1 MRSTFFT
8 RGKHRSL
15 GRPRLRSRVRPEL
28 GSTPLLWLLYALFFA
43 SGVAQAAI
51 VPLLPRLADA
61 YGLAPSQTALLVALP
76 GLAMLVVSVPAGLAA
91 DRLGARRVTLAA
103 GALLCLSCLAQAA
116 PSLPLLLAGRV
127 GFGIAF
133 GVVWTTGMAWLAAID
148 HGQGVSP
155 MGPSV
160 TISQLGVMTGPAVGG
175 VLAQQAGVGFPFLL
189 IALVAGAVAVPL
201 WVGSREPGRVDGRAI
216 ADSGSMPVRAL
227 PGVIRRP
234 GVGAAAA
241 ALTVAGAVSG
251 VSQLLI
257 TLGLHQH
264 GLSTD
269 QIGLAFSAAAVCYAL
284 VSAVTVKL
292 GPRARTL
299 RFNALATALLALALV
314 PALDAGYVVALILA
328 LILASAPR
336 AAVSTI
342 AFSLA
347 SAPAREQGVVFG
359 MLNGAWAAAMV
370 LMPMLAGAL
379 DQRAGAQAGYL
390 AVIIPSGAIAVWM
403 MATSRSPEAQHRAV
417 AAGYQVSD

>member
-1 MRSTFFT
+1 
-8 RGKHRSL
+8 
-15 GRPRLRSRVRPEL
+15 
-28 GSTPLLWLLYALFFA
+28 
-43 SGVAQAAI
+43 
-51 VPLLPRLADA
+51 
-61 YGLAPSQTALLVALP
+61 
-76 GLAMLVVSVPAGLAA
+76 
-91 DRLGARRVTLAA
+91 
-103 GALLCLSCLAQAA
+103 
-116 PSLPLLLAGRV
+116 
-127 GFGIAF
+127 
-133 GVVWTTGMAWLAAID
+133 
-148 HGQGVSP
+148 
-155 MGPSV
+155 
-160 TISQLGVMTGPAVGG
+160 
-175 VLAQQAGVGFPFLL
+175 
-189 IALVAGAVAVPL
+189 
-201 WVGSREPGRVDGRAI
+201 
-216 ADSGSMPVRAL
+216 
-227 PGVIRRP
+227 
-234 GVGAAAA
+234 
-241 ALTVAGAVSG
+241 VAGAVSG

-390 AVIIPSGAIAVWM
+390 AVIIPSCAIAVWM
-403 MATSRSPEAQHRAV
+403 MARSRSPEAQHRAV